1 LGKGIVIGL
10 DKVLGKLD
18 KLPKDIQKDVDNV
31 MAEGVNNV
39 VNLSRQLT
47 PVGVGGKLRNSTT
60 PEKLGEANYTITNNL
75 FYAPY
80 IEFGTGKKYQPQPGY
95 EAQAA
100 EARNLPKR
108 GNFKEFVDSLTEWV
122 TKKQITGT
130 YSVKTRRRTGNK
142 IKNQNEDA
150 KFARFLAFKILKNG
164 IKAQPFF
171 FKSWE
176 LLKDDI
182 LSNIEKVV
190 TKKR

>member
-1 LGKGIVIGL
+1 MGKGIVIGL
-10 DKVLGKLD
+10 EKVLGKLND
-18 KLPKDIQKDVDNV
+18 LPKDIQKDVDNV

-95 EAQAA
+95 EEQAA
-100 EARNLPKR
+100 AARNLPKR